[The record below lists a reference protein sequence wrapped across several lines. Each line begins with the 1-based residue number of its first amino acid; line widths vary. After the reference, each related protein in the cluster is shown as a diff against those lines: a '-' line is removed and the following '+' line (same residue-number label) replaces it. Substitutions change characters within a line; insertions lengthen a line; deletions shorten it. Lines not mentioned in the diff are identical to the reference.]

1 MVRVCEGGRSAYVRA
16 LDKGGRTT
24 TILRNRRFMDYDP
37 KFQTD
42 RDVAMAAVEGTVG
55 GGRSLP
61 WKRLCRRASG
71 YAGSA
76 VRRAGS
82 TVSGRAQRDSKQK
95 TFTKYQIS
103 STNTNHVLP
112 NTKHHVPLKGTF

>member
-1 MVRVCEGGRSAYVRA
+1 MDTKLFDIKGQVVRVCEGGRSAYVRA

-24 TILRNRRFMDYDP
+24 TFLRNRRFMDYNP

-82 TVSGRAQRDSKQK
+82 TVAG
-95 TFTKYQIS
+95 I
-103 STNTNHVLP
+103 
-112 NTKHHVPLKGTF
+112 LKGTLARLTQASAPSQPRVRKVS